1 MTQALANAAAG
12 IQPVLCTDINVKL
25 TRPRWTL
32 RDFEPSEARIMA
44 SVLMGGGWIRKRH
57 LLRDRDNV
65 YLVLTI
71 GAQDQNIASIRAA
84 LTALGI
90 PDGMNPA

>member
-12 IQPVLCTDINVKL
+12 IQPILATNIHVKM
-25 TRPRWTL
+25 TRPRWSL
-32 RDFEPSEARIMA
+32 RDFDPSEARVTVA
-44 SVLMGGGWIRKRH
+44 VLMNGGWIRERH
-57 LLRDRDNV
+57 LLRDRENV